1 MAHPGRIAF
10 IDTMQFFPKAQTLV
24 GQHLHKAIET
34 PIIIYHAIADLPLPP
49 FLGDLL
55 LPLLDD
61 HLPLGKIEVTQL
73 LITLALLMEMTQA
86 VSGVRSTISL
96 RLHLDT
102 CAYFPLYSHYNYSFI
117 DVDLCHSLSS

>member
-1 MAHPGRIAF
+1 MTVEQGVHSQSANTCRSAF
-10 IDTMQFFPKAQTLV
+10 AQSHRDPNHYIPCDCGSAASAFPW
-24 GQHLHKAIET
+24 GS
-34 PIIIYHAIADLPLPP
+34 PP
-49 FLGDLL
+49 
-55 LPLLDD
+55 PLLDD

-86 VSGVRSTISL
+86 VSGVRSTVSL